1 MPISSKQL
9 GEVSALLQEGKNQEA
24 DDLLKKF
31 AADANA
37 AELAASG
44 AASAPAPP
52 RRLGEIINDLL
63 IELMHR
69 FGNPPQMQVLILE
82 LEPFLAK
89 LE

>member
-1 MPISSKQL
+1 VPITSAQL
-9 GEVSALLQEGKNQEA
+9 GEVSKLLQEGKNQEA

-44 AASAPAPP
+44 GANAAAPP
-52 RRLGEIINDLL
+52 RRLGEIVNDLL
-63 IELMHR
+63 IEVMHR
-69 FGNPPQMQVLILE
+69 FGNPPALQVFILE